1 MKKIILGSQSP
12 RRRELLAG
20 LGLPFEVRVI
30 DGISEGY
37 PDGLSPMEIARYIA
51 AEKAQPYAV
60 SLDADDLLVCADTI
74 VVVDETILGKP
85 HDTADAQ
92 RMLRL
97 LSGRTHQVITGVCL
111 TTTKRQKRFAVATDV
126 TFKQL
131 SGEEI
136 DYYVSHFKPFDKA
149 GAYGIQEWIGYIG
162 VTGIKGSYFNV
173 MGLPVQRLYEE
184 IQDMLYYPTGCLVDS
199 VPRQ

>member
-12 RRRELLAG
+12 RRRELLTG

-60 SLDADDLLVCADTI
+60 SLGADDLLVCADTI

-85 HDTADAQ
+85 HDAADAQ

-97 LSGRTHQVITGVCL
+97 LSERTHQVITGVCL

-131 SGEEI
+131 SDEEI

-184 IQDMLYYPTGCLVDS
+184 IQDML
-199 VPRQ
+199 

>member
-51 AEKAQPYAV
+51 AEKAQPYVV
-60 SLDADDLLVCADTI
+60 SLGADDLLVCADTI
-74 VVVDETILGKP
+74 VVVDEAILGKP
-85 HDTADAQ
+85 HDAADAQ

-111 TTTKRQKRFAVATDV
+111 TTTKRQKRFAVATNV

-131 SGEEI
+131 SDEEI

-173 MGLPVQRLYEE
+173 MGLPVLRLSR
-184 IQDMLYYPTGCLVDS
+184 MLAQFGVKLL
-199 VPRQ
+199 

>member
-37 PDGLSPMEIARYIA
+37 PDGLGPMEIARYIA

-60 SLDADDLLVCADTI
+60 LLSMDDLLVCADTI
-74 VVVDETILGKP
+74 VVVDEAILGKP
-85 HDTADAQ
+85 HDTAEAQ

-111 TTTKRQKRFAVATDV
+111 TTTERQKRFAVATDV

-131 SGEEI
+131 SDEEI
-136 DYYVSHFKPFDKA
+136 DYYISHFKPFDKA

-184 IQDMLYYPTGCLVDS
+184 MQDML
-199 VPRQ
+199 

>member
-60 SLDADDLLVCADTI
+60 SLGVDDLLVCADTI

-85 HDTADAQ
+85 HDAAEAQ

-111 TTTKRQKRFAVATDV
+111 ITTKRQKRFAVATDV

-131 SGEEI
+131 ADEEI

-162 VTGIKGSYFNV
+162 VKDIRGSYFNV
-173 MGLPVQRLYEE
+173 MGLPVQRIWEE
-184 IQDMLYYPTGCLVDS
+184 IRMLS
-199 VPRQ
+199 VECC

>member
-60 SLDADDLLVCADTI
+60 SLGADDLLVCADTI
-74 VVVDETILGKP
+74 VVVDEAILGKP
-85 HDTADAQ
+85 HDAADAQ

-97 LSGRTHQVITGVCL
+97 LSGRTHQVITGV
-111 TTTKRQKRFAVATDV
+111 
-126 TFKQL
+126 
-131 SGEEI
+131 
-136 DYYVSHFKPFDKA
+136 
-149 GAYGIQEWIGYIG
+149 
-162 VTGIKGSYFNV
+162 
-173 MGLPVQRLYEE
+173 
-184 IQDMLYYPTGCLVDS
+184 
-199 VPRQ
+199 

>member
-1 MKKIILGSQSP
+1 MRKIILGSQSP

-30 DGISEGY
+30 EGISEGY
-37 PDGLSPMEIARYIA
+37 PDGLSPLEIARYIA
-51 AEKAQPYAV
+51 TEKALPYSV
-60 SLDADDLLVCADTI
+60 SLGDDDLLVCADTI
-74 VVVDETILGKP
+74 VVVDEAILGKP
-85 HDTADAQ
+85 RDAAEAKQ
-92 RMLRL
+92 MLRL
-97 LSGRTHQVITGVCL
+97 ISGRTHQVITGVCL
-111 TTTKRQKRFAVATDV
+111 TTKERQKRFAVATDV

-131 SGEEI
+131 TDEEI
-136 DYYVSHFKPFDKA
+136 EYYVSHFKPFDKA

-184 IQDMLYYPTGCLVDS
+184 MQDML
-199 VPRQ
+199 

>member
-60 SLDADDLLVCADTI
+60 SLGADDLLVCADTI
-74 VVVDETILGKP
+74 VVVDEAILGKP
-85 HDTADAQ
+85 HDAADAQ

-97 LSGRTHQVITGVCL
+97 LSGR

-131 SGEEI
+131 SDEEI

-184 IQDMLYYPTGCLVDS
+184 IQDML
-199 VPRQ
+199 

>member
-60 SLDADDLLVCADTI
+60 SLGADDLLVCADTI
-74 VVVDETILGKP
+74 VVVDEAILGKP
-85 HDTADAQ
+85 HDAADAQ

-111 TTTKRQKRFAVATDV
+111 TTTKRQKRFAVLRMLPSSSSLMRRSTITSPISSLSTRLGLMV
-126 TFKQL
+126 FK
-131 SGEEI
+131 SG
-136 DYYVSHFKPFDKA
+136 
-149 GAYGIQEWIGYIG
+149 
-162 VTGIKGSYFNV
+162 
-173 MGLPVQRLYEE
+173 
-184 IQDMLYYPTGCLVDS
+184 
-199 VPRQ
+199 

>member
-60 SLDADDLLVCADTI
+60 SLGADDLLVCADTI
-74 VVVDETILGKP
+74 VVVDEAILGKP
-85 HDTADAQ
+85 HDAADAQ

-97 LSGRTHQVITGVCL
+97 LSGRTHQVITG
-111 TTTKRQKRFAVATDV
+111 
-126 TFKQL
+126 
-131 SGEEI
+131 
-136 DYYVSHFKPFDKA
+136 
-149 GAYGIQEWIGYIG
+149 
-162 VTGIKGSYFNV
+162 
-173 MGLPVQRLYEE
+173 GLPHYDKGGRSVLLWLRMLPSSSSLMRRSTITSPISSLSTRLGL
-184 IQDMLYYPTGCLVDS
+184 MVFKSG
-199 VPRQ
+199 

>member
-30 DGISEGY
+30 D
-37 PDGLSPMEIARYIA
+37 
-51 AEKAQPYAV
+51 
-60 SLDADDLLVCADTI
+60 TI
-74 VVVDETILGKP
+74 VVVDEAILGKP
-85 HDTADAQ
+85 HDAADAQ

-131 SGEEI
+131 SDEEI

-184 IQDMLYYPTGCLVDS
+184 IQDML
-199 VPRQ
+199 

>member
-60 SLDADDLLVCADTI
+60 SLGADDLLVCADTI
-74 VVVDETILGKP
+74 VVVDEAILGKP
-85 HDTADAQ
+85 HDAADAQ

-97 LSGRTHQVITGVCL
+97 LSERTIRSSPGSASLRQSGRSVLLWLRMLPSSSSLMRRSTITSPISSLSTRLGLMV
-111 TTTKRQKRFAVATDV
+111 
-126 TFKQL
+126 FK
-131 SGEEI
+131 SG
-136 DYYVSHFKPFDKA
+136 
-149 GAYGIQEWIGYIG
+149 
-162 VTGIKGSYFNV
+162 
-173 MGLPVQRLYEE
+173 
-184 IQDMLYYPTGCLVDS
+184 
-199 VPRQ
+199 